1 MFILLALIVLLIAI
15 AILSIPMYIASLIIV
30 DKSTATFGSA
40 VAATVLTAI
49 ILIFLSIALH
59 FLFAPIAVFGTFL
72 AVLIT
77 LFIIILTYSSIYDI
91 SMARSFILAV
101 MEVIMWFVF
110 FIFTGILGAFFL
122 FI

>member
-1 MFILLALIVLLIAI
+1 MSLLIALIVLLIAI

-30 DKSTATFGSA
+30 NKSTATFGSA
-40 VAATVLTAI
+40 VVATVITAL
-49 ILIFLSIALH
+49 ILVFLSIALH
-59 FLFAPIAVFGTFL
+59 FLLAPLAVFGTFL
-72 AVLIT
+72 AFLIT
-77 LFIIILTYSSIYDI
+77 LFIILYAYSSIYDI

-101 MEVIMWFVF
+101 MEVIIWFVF

>member
-1 MFILLALIVLLIAI
+1 MFILLALIALLIAI

-77 LFIIILTYSSIYDI
+77 LFIILLTYSSIYDI